1 MRLLTYIRILG
12 SGVITVMACAL
23 VLAACNGTN
32 QSLQADQSQTNS
44 QLQQYQKVQPV
55 PYYNWS
61 EQRNTLIQI
70 YNAKN
75 EARNTWAVVESIT
88 GIALWAC
95 PSVGFPI
102 PADTQLTNPEQI
114 GITNNGSAG
123 WVDGVVPQMEP
134 DGLYSSASTDAT
146 YILCIR
152 PSGKIVP
159 IYTEQKVTMFPF
171 PVEVRDNKIIDLGGD
186 PTIEVL
192 VKGDT
197 AAPAP
202 SGSPT
207 P

>member
-1 MRLLTYIRILG
+1 MKRIVGITLLAL
-12 SGVITVMACAL
+12 AL
-23 VLAACNGTN
+23 VACTPTN
-32 QSLQADQSQTNS
+32 QSLQNDQVQTNS

-88 GIALWAC
+88 GAALWAC

-102 PADTQLTNPEQI
+102 PADTQLTNPEQLAA
-114 GITNNGSAG
+114 TNYSGSGGAG
-123 WVDGVVPQMEP
+123 WVEGVVPQMEP
-134 DGLYSSASTDAT
+134 DGLYSSTNTDGT
-146 YILCIR
+146 YVLCIR
-152 PSGKIVP
+152 PNGKIVP
-159 IYTEQKVTMFPF
+159 IYTEQKVSTFPF
-171 PVEVRDNKIIDLGGD
+171 PVTVVDGKIVDSGGD
-186 PTIEVL
+186 TNIEVN
-192 VKGDT
+192 VKGAS